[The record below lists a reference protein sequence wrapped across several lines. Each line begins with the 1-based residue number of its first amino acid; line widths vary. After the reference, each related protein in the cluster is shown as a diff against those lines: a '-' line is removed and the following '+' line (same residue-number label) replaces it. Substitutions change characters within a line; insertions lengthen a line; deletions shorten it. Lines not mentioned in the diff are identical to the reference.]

1 MKMKRKMKQ
10 IISGLLAAVTIFSGA
25 VSPLTASAAETDP
38 KEKKPPV
45 YEEVKDQLNEDE
57 VVTAHDYAVE
67 VGSDFDVAFD
77 FTGLDIIDDNKVKVT
92 FEEPKIPREK
102 IFPQTMPIPIR
113 RFIMWNPRL
122 RIIDLPDQP

>member
-57 VVTAHDYAVE
+57 VVRRMTMQWRSAVILMWL
-67 VGSDFDVAFD
+67 SISQ
-77 FTGLDIIDDNKVKVT
+77 GLTLLTTTK
-92 FEEPKIPREK
+92 
-102 IFPQTMPIPIR
+102 
-113 RFIMWNPRL
+113 
-122 RIIDLPDQP
+122 